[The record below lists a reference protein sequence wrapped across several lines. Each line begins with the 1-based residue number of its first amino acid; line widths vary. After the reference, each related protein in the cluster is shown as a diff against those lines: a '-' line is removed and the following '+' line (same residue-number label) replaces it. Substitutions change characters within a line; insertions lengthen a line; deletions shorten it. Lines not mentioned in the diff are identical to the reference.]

1 MKHLFLSAV
10 ALLAC
15 ACGDGKA
22 DAVKEAQAKAD
33 SLAAAAPANALDLG
47 RYDLPLVLNMPD
59 AQTLGGA
66 ETSLVWKDEAGKLEV
81 RAGDHF
87 GLWITEEPGDPAR
100 WKADLDRDLLKKNTV
115 LSEQPDL
122 LIYKSEF
129 PDDASLVFI
138 HFYRIVQAA
147 GRTFVVQ
154 DMDGP
159 RFNEQDVERMSQAL
173 SPRQPA

>member
-1 MKHLFLSAV
+1 MKHLFLTASV
-10 ALLAC
+10 LVMC

-22 DAVKEAQAKAD
+22 DAVEHAQATAD
-33 SLAAAAPANALDLG
+33 SLAASAHANVIDLAQ
-47 RYDLPLVLNMPD
+47 YDLPLVVNMPD

-66 ETSLVWKDEAGKLEV
+66 EPSVVWKDETGKLEV

-115 LSEQPDL
+115 LSERPDL

-138 HFYRIVQAA
+138 HFYRIIQAD
-147 GRTFVVQ
+147 GRSFVVQ

-159 RFNEQDVERMSQAL
+159 RFNEQDVDRMSGAL
-173 SPRQPA
+173 SPRRPA